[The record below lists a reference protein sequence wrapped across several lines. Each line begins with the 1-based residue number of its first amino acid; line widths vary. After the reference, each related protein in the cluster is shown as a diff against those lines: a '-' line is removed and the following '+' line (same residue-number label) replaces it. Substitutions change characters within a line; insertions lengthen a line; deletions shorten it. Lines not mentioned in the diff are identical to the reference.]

1 MQIPL
6 LPYLIAVN
14 ILAFAVTVHDLLC
27 DRKVRPMLPTPLWV
41 VLACAGGGPGILVA
55 FPVAHGHIYKRTV
68 SRLFAAIISSIL
80 WTIGALTTAGLV
92 HFDVD
97 SLTEALRAPHPV
109 LVAYLVAVNLVTF
122 LAFVADKRQ
131 ARLERSR
138 IPEAA
143 LLGLSLAGG
152 AVGGLLG
159 MRLAHHKTAKP
170 YFRWGLPLCLI
181 TDLVV
186 LACLLQAGLI

>member
-6 LPYLIAVN
+6 APYLAVVN
-14 ILAFAVTVHDLLC
+14 ILAFAVTFHDLRC
-27 DRKVRPMLPTPLWV
+27 DRRVRPMLPTALWAI
-41 VLACAGGGPGILVA
+41 LALAGGGPGVLLA
-55 FPVAHGHIYKRTV
+55 FPVAHGHIYKKTV

-80 WTIGALTTAGLV
+80 WTLGALTTAGLIR
-92 HFDVD
+92 FDAD

-159 MRLAHHKTAKP
+159 MCLAHHKTAKP

-181 TDLVV
+181 TELVV
-186 LACLLQAGLI
+186 LAYLLQAGLI

>member
-27 DRKVRPMLPTPLWV
+27 DRKVRPMLPTPIWV
-41 VLACAGGGPGILVA
+41 VLVCAGGGPGILAA

-68 SRLFAAIISSIL
+68 FRLFAAIISTIL
-80 WTIGALTTAGLV
+80 WTLGTLTTAGLI

-109 LVAYLVAVNLVTF
+109 LAAYLVAVNLVTLLCF
-122 LAFVADKRQ
+122 IVDKHQ
-131 ARLERSR
+131 ARRHLSR
-138 IPEAA
+138 IPEAV

-152 AVGGLLG
+152 ATGGLLG
-159 MRLAHHKTAKP
+159 MCLAHHKTAKP

-186 LACLLQAGLI
+186 LAYLLQAGLI